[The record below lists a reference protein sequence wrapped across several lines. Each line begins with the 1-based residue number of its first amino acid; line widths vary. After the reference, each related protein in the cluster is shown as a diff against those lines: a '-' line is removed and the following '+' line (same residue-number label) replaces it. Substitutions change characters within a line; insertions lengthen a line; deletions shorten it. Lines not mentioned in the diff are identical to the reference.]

1 MKASTNEIPKKEK
14 KNPGGRPRTTK
25 GSPGA
30 KTSQVVW
37 KDVTDPAGSQNL
49 YQISNRGEV
58 RRKLKSGRYK
68 AVKSWVTGGP
78 YAAVYLYGFKNA
90 TRHRKKVY
98 IHRLVAKHF
107 VKGEKKGKVVHH
119 LKGPNNN
126 AADQLQW
133 TSVEDNLKARKY
145 LDPVTAK
152 PRKKVK
158 KKVQSI
164 NALKDKGKHKEVPQQ
179 KQTDDTP
186 HPLPKEEKLADKDDF
201 IPGTETLAGKMK
213 YLAKESMEF
222 RSAYM
227 KAKLSL
233 KKRGI
238 KLNSGNIHKL
248 LKESTGKGLK
258 LEDKRSP
265 HSWKTKLISALH
277 AIVTRL
283 KS

>member
-1 MKASTNEIPKKEK
+1 M
-14 KNPGGRPRTTK
+14 
-25 GSPGA
+25 
-30 KTSQVVW
+30 Q
-37 KDVTDPAGSQNL
+37 
-49 YQISNRGEV
+49 
-58 RRKLKSGRYK
+58 
-68 AVKSWVTGGP
+68 
-78 YAAVYLYGFKNA
+78 
-90 TRHRKKVY
+90 
-98 IHRLVAKHF
+98 
-107 VKGEKKGKVVHH
+107 
-119 LKGPNNN
+119 
-126 AADQLQW
+126 
-133 TSVEDNLKARKY
+133 
-145 LDPVTAK
+145 
-152 PRKKVK
+152 

-283 KS
+283 KT